1 MYDWEDVRAQAAI
14 AAMEALLE
22 NGKVGELFETAPYIV
37 AKQSVRMANYL
48 VEELKRNQSNEDL
61 SKEIEQDIKQE
72 LRKITHKNK
81 KEDE

>member
-37 AKQSVRMANYL
+37 AKQSVRMAKYL